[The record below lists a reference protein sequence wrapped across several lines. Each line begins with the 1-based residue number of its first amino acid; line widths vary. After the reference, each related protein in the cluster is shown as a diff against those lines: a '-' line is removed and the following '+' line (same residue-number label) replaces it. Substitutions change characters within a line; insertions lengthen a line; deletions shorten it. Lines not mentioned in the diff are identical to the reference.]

1 MLPTSSELLVRL
13 SHELRTPLTTI
24 IGLSEMME
32 GQAED
37 EAGYAQRI
45 RTNGV
50 NLLRLIEDILK
61 LARLTGDEFVLDIAA
76 ISVDEVLE
84 TAERTHGGTI
94 ARAGQR
100 LVVGKAPDCPPA
112 LEADAEL
119 LQLALRC
126 IIENAIKFA
135 VRGTIWLRAE
145 RSDDGGVSL
154 AVQDEG
160 PGVPGDRAELIFDD
174 FRQGDERIDREHHG
188 AGLGLALA
196 RRALGAMRG
205 RLDLLPSVRGA
216 CFSLELPAPVG
227 TRKPPA

>member
-1 MLPTSSELLVRL
+1 MLPTSSELLMRL

-45 RTNGV
+45 RTNGT

-61 LARLTGDEFVLDIAA
+61 LARLTGGEIVTDVHSL
-76 ISVDEVLE
+76 SVDEVLE
-84 TAERTHGGTI
+84 AADQTHREMI
-94 ARAGQR
+94 DRAGLR
-100 LVVGKAPDCPPA
+100 LVVGKAPDCPPRI
-112 LEADAEL
+112 EADAEL
-119 LQLALRC
+119 LQLSLRC
-126 IIENAIKFA
+126 ILENAIKFA
-135 VRGTIWLRAE
+135 GRGTIWLRAE
-145 RSDDGGVSL
+145 RSTAGGVAL

-160 PGVPGDRAELIFDD
+160 PGVPTDLAELIFDD

-205 RLDLLPSVRGA
+205 RLELLRSVRGA
-216 CFSLELPAPVG
+216 CFSLELPSE
-227 TRKPPA
+227 